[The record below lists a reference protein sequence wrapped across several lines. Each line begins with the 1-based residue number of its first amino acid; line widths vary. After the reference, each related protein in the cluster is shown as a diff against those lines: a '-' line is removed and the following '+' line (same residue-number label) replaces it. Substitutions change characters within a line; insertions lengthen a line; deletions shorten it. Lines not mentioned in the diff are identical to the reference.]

1 MGYHPRA
8 YSSKKA
14 SREYKKAFQ
23 KKKPS
28 NKQVDRQDNRQVWEE
43 KTVFTFQQI
52 FEITLKR
59 LHTLGNQKFG
69 LSPFSEHFDRWLLNV
84 ETILNEFE
92 NQSDINI
99 DEQFVKERDQ
109 VIATIKLQLETRR
122 QQETSLEI
130 RISDIADVKNCL
142 QQTKKEYQ
150 TKAVVLRS
158 KKITA
163 VKRLNREM
171 EIIKKEQEQTIK
183 IKPGFFRGITKKER
197 EQKETM
203 VMQRYNDKQ
212 QELEIVVLDFKEKQ
226 KQLKEDY
233 ENKCMPLIEAVKNF
247 QKYTKEMDTD
257 NSLEERWFAC
267 ETLIDV
273 INNFFQRKVS
283 KQSAT

>member
-1 MGYHPRA
+1 MGYRPRTR
-8 YSSKKA
+8 SSKKV
-14 SREYKKAFQ
+14 SLEYRKTFQ
-23 KKKPS
+23 KKKQS
-28 NKQVDRQDNRQVWEE
+28 NKRLDRHDTKQDWEE
-43 KTVFTFQQI
+43 KTVLTYQHI

-69 LSPFSEHFDRWLLNV
+69 SSPFSEHFDRWLLNV
-84 ETILNEFE
+84 ETILNEFK
-92 NQSDINI
+92 NHPDIII
-99 DEQFVKERDQ
+99 DDQFVKERDQ

-130 RISDIADVKNCL
+130 RISDIVDVKNCL
-142 QQTKKEYQ
+142 QQTKKEYK

-158 KKITA
+158 KKITM

-171 EIIKKEQEQTIK
+171 EILKKEQEQIIK

-197 EQKETM
+197 EQKETL
-203 VMQRYNDKQ
+203 VMQRYNYKQ
-212 QELEIVVLDFKEKQ
+212 QELEILVLDFKEKQ
-226 KQLKEDY
+226 KQLREDY
-233 ENKCMPLIEAVKNF
+233 ENKCIPLLETVKNF

-257 NSLEERWFAC
+257 NSLEDRWFAC

-283 KQSAT
+283 KQSST